1 MTRSSYDPKNFD
13 LAQNASSPETQQ
25 QQPPPPMQQRVGRGR
40 SMMRDAELDRL
51 QRDVTSMTRST
62 PKARGVSVARDYG
75 VAREFSVA
83 RELSMGREFAPP
95 VESTVSKVYVSS
107 LEPTDKICLKVR
119 AAIQRE
125 VTMTNKKVD
134 LVWNKIQT
142 LKETNDIMEETI
154 CQTED
159 ELCYC
164 EELTDAV
171 GLDLTDILT
180 DAEDREQLL
189 NYELQLLQEVRR
201 VQEEGAEGG
210 DADGVLDG
218 DGGCSLDGSEGG
230 VDDPLQK
237 RSSINAMK
245 KKAQKKFTRLK
256 RRESEDIMN
265 STRCKIS

>member
-1 MTRSSYDPKNFD
+1 LMARSAYDAKSFSAMPSD
-13 LAQNASSPETQQ
+13 QQ
-25 QQPPPPMQQRVGRGR
+25 QQQQQQQRGR
-40 SMMRDAELDRL
+40 SMLRDAEIDRL

-62 PKARGVSVARDYG
+62 TSPRGLSVTRDFG
-75 VAREFSVA
+75 AGREFSVA
-83 RELSMGREFAPP
+83 RELSMGREFAAP

-107 LEPTDKICLKVR
+107 LEPSDKICMKVR

-189 NYELQLLQEVRR
+189 NYELQLLQEMRR
-201 VQEEGAEGG
+201 VEEEEGEDGDVDGPLGEDGGEGVEGAEG
-210 DADGVLDG
+210 
-218 DGGCSLDGSEGG
+218 
-230 VDDPLQK
+230 DPLQK
-237 RSSINAMK
+237 KKSLLAMK

-256 RRESEDIMN
+256 RRDSEDIMN
-265 STRCKIS
+265 STKCKIS

>member
-1 MTRSSYDPKNFD
+1 M
-13 LAQNASSPETQQ
+13 L
-25 QQPPPPMQQRVGRGR
+25 
-40 SMMRDAELDRL
+40 RDAELDRL
-51 QRDVTSMTRST
+51 QRDVTSMTRSAT
-62 PKARGVSVARDYG
+62 GTRGFSVGRDFSAG
-75 VAREFSVA
+75 REFSVA
-83 RELSMGREFAPP
+83 RELSMGREFAAP

-107 LEPTDKICLKVR
+107 LEPSDKICMKVR

-189 NYELQLLQEVRR
+189 NYELQLLQEMRR
-201 VQEEGAEGG
+201 VQEEGSEEGDVDGPLG
-210 DADGVLDG
+210 DGEGCEGVDGADG
-218 DGGCSLDGSEGG
+218 
-230 VDDPLQK
+230 DPLQRK
-237 RSSINAMK
+237 RSSINVMK

-265 STRCKIS
+265 STKCKIS

>member
-1 MTRSSYDPKNFD
+1 MTPKKID
-13 LAQNASSPETQQ
+13 LAKNISPEPNLNLHQKPQ
-25 QQPPPPMQQRVGRGR
+25 RGR
-40 SMMRDAELDRL
+40 SVLRDAELDRL
-51 QRDVTSMTRST
+51 ARDVTSMTRSAT
-62 PKARGVSVARDYG
+62 GTRGFSMTRDFSA
-75 VAREFSVA
+75 AREFSVA
-83 RELSMGREFAPP
+83 RELSMGRDFAAPI
-95 VESTVSKVYVSS
+95 ESTISKVYVSS
-107 LEPTDKICLKVR
+107 LEPSDKMCMKVR

-189 NYELQLLQEVRR
+189 NYELQLLQEMRR
-201 VQEEGAEGG
+201 VEEEGSEDGDVDGTLGEGEVGEGG
-210 DADGVLDG
+210 
-218 DGGCSLDGSEGG
+218 EG
-230 VDDPLQK
+230 VDGDPLQK

-256 RRESEDIMN
+256 RRESEDILN
-265 STRCKIS
+265 STKCKIS

>member
-1 MTRSSYDPKNFD
+1 M
-13 LAQNASSPETQQ
+13 L
-25 QQPPPPMQQRVGRGR
+25 
-40 SMMRDAELDRL
+40 RDAELDRL
-51 QRDVTSMTRST
+51 QRDVTSMTRSAT
-62 PKARGVSVARDYG
+62 GTRGFSVGRDFSAG
-75 VAREFSVA
+75 REFSVA
-83 RELSMGREFAPP
+83 RELSMGREFAAP

-107 LEPTDKICLKVR
+107 LEPSDKICMKVR

-189 NYELQLLQEVRR
+189 NYELQLLQEMRR
-201 VQEEGAEGG
+201 VQEEDLEEGDVDGPLGDGEGG
-210 DADGVLDG
+210 EGVDGADG
-218 DGGCSLDGSEGG
+218 
-230 VDDPLQK
+230 DPLQRK
-237 RSSINAMK
+237 RSSINVMK

-265 STRCKIS
+265 STKCKIS